1 MYTVKFSLLGGRKKK
16 KLKTGFSLLDWE
28 MLSSPG
34 VEHGDSMCQRSPYNM
49 GIDWAVLVRV
59 LCQHFILKK
68 WVCTC
73 LFLVINALNC
83 CQCI

>member
-1 MYTVKFSLLGGRKKK
+1 MYTVSFSLLGKEKK

-28 MLSSPG
+28 TLSAPR
-34 VEHGDSMCQRSPYNM
+34 VEHEDSMCQRSPYNT

-59 LCQHFILKK
+59 LCQGFILTK